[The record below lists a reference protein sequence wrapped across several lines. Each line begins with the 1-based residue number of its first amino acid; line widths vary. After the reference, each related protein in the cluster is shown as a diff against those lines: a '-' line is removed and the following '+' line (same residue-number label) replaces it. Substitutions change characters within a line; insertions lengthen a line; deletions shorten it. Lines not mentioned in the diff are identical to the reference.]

1 MQVTCPSCGAVLS
14 EEPSE
19 LDGTVDAVCPG
30 CSERFTIKHGPAAI
44 DPGTGTGTGS
54 RTAGLG
60 ELGDITI
67 FQPGALLASL
77 DLDDSAPEGGF
88 ADRRLAR
95 RAGSTVTTANFVPP
109 PLSLDVEAYFMILGA
124 PPGEER
130 IDLEQARTIFGRTGS
145 DVELADPSVSKRHFQ
160 IDVMGREFF
169 IRDLG
174 SRHGTYLNG
183 LPVRF
188 TELLPGDEVRAGRT
202 VLVFRTAEDGLARQV

>member
-19 LDGTVDAVCPG
+19 LGEAVVAACPG
-30 CSERFTIKHGPAAI
+30 CGERFTIKHGEAAM
-44 DPGTGTGTGS
+44 DPGTGTGS

-77 DLDDSAPEGGF
+77 DLDESGSTGAAVE
-88 ADRRLAR
+88 RRR
-95 RAGSTVTTANFVPP
+95 GPRAGSTVTTADFVPP
-109 PLSLDVEAYFMILGA
+109 PLSLDVEAYFMVLGA

-130 IDLEQARTIFGRTGS
+130 IELEQARTIFGRSGT
-145 DVELADPSVSKRHFQ
+145 DVEIGDSAVSKRHFQ
-160 IDVMGREFF
+160 VDVMGREFF

-202 VLVFRTAEDGLARQV
+202 VLVFRTAEDGLAREA

>member
-19 LDGTVDAVCPG
+19 LEEAVDAVCPG
-30 CSERFTIKHGPAAI
+30 CMERFTIKHGSAAM

-60 ELGDITI
+60 ELGDVTI

-77 DLDDSAPEGGF
+77 DLDESGPGDWLSG
-88 ADRRLAR
+88 RRR
-95 RAGSTVTTANFVPP
+95 SPTAGSTVTTADFVPP

-130 IDLEQARTIFGRTGS
+130 IELQQARTTFGRTGS

-160 IDVMGREFF
+160 VDVMGREFF

-202 VLVFRTAEDGLARQV
+202 VLVFRTAEDGLARGA